1 MVSVLVC
8 MVTHWIGPIG
18 SHDIRLLDSH
28 NFSKLIY
35 HFLIRGGVV
44 VYSVFE
50 IGLLGD
56 KSIRRLM
63 QSI

>member
-18 SHDIRLLDSH
+18 SHDMRLSGSH
-28 NFSKLIY
+28 NFTKLIY
-35 HFLIRGGVV
+35 HFLISGGVV

-50 IGLLGD
+50 VGLLGD